1 MKIEKDL
8 YNNLINISYSII
20 IAGFIIIFMTTGST
34 NINAVTALISGY
46 SAILVAFL
54 FFGILTWINM
64 NSFSMILTG
73 VFIAICSIILMS
85 IIFLSKYFDRI
96 VTNKVSEYYYS
107 FSNLSTLFLAVQ
119 LGMIFFTFFNKKEGE
134 NLVNSTTS
142 RTFSFILLLSL
153 INIIIITILGIV
165 LNYYYTQG

>member
-20 IAGFIIIFMTTGST
+20 IAGFIIILMTTGST
-34 NINAVTALISGY
+34 NTNAVTALISGY
-46 SAILVAFL
+46 CAILVAFL

-85 IIFLSKYFDRI
+85 IIF
-96 VTNKVSEYYYS
+96 
-107 FSNLSTLFLAVQ
+107 
-119 LGMIFFTFFNKKEGE
+119 
-134 NLVNSTTS
+134 
-142 RTFSFILLLSL
+142 
-153 INIIIITILGIV
+153 
-165 LNYYYTQG
+165 